1 MDFTEGAQH
10 MLDAPIYARAG
21 LMLHVA
27 SALVVAP
34 GHGRHT
40 FDNSVRGIA
49 TSWYAIHMDLRRRKL
64 TSKDGVNQL
73 RAMAMRP

>member
-10 MLDAPIYARAG
+10 MLDAPIYARAC

-40 FDNSVRGIA
+40 FVRGIA